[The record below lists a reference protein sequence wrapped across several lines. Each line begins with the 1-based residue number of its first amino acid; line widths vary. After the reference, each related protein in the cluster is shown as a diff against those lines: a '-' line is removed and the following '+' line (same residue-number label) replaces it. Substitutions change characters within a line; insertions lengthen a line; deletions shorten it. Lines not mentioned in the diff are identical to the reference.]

1 MKIKIF
7 YASGSTSGQREETI
21 QRVDETVKHFILK
34 YQKIRGPRIYKSYH
48 NSINK
53 R

>member
-1 MKIKIF
+1 MLQGALVVKGKRQF
-7 YASGSTSGQREETI
+7 
-21 QRVDETVKHFILK
+21 RVDEIVKHFILK